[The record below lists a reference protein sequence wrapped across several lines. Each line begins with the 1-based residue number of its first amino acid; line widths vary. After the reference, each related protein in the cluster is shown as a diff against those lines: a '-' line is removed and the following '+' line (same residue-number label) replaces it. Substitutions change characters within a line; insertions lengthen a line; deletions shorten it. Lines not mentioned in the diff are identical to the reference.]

1 MQVLQGQRKTL
12 VGEVVRNK
20 MVKTVSVRVDRLM
33 KHPKFKRY
41 VRRSRTFMAHDEDSL
56 CQLGDRV
63 EIIESRPLS
72 RHKRWRVMAIL
83 ERAESQETRR
93 NP

>member
-1 MQVLQGQRKTL
+1 MQAQGRRKTL
-12 VGEVVRNK
+12 VGEVMSNK
-20 MVKTVSVRVDRLM
+20 MVKTVLVRVDRLM
-33 KHPKFKRY
+33 KHSKFKRY
-41 VRRSRTFMAHDEDSL
+41 VRRSRTFMAHDEHRL

-63 EIIESRPLS
+63 KIIESRPLS

>member
-1 MQVLQGQRKTL
+1 MKAQGRRKTL
-12 VGEVVRNK
+12 IGEVVSNK

-33 KHPKFKRY
+33 KHPQFKRY
-41 VRRSRTFMAHDEDSL
+41 VRRSRTFMAHDENST
-56 CQLGDRV
+56 CQPGDRV
-63 EIIESRPLS
+63 KIIESRPLS

-83 ERAESQETRR
+83 KRVESQETRR

>member
-1 MQVLQGQRKTL
+1 MQAQGRRKTL
-12 VGEVVRNK
+12 VGEVVSNK

-33 KHPKFKRY
+33 KHPQFKRY
-41 VRRSRTFMAHDEDSL
+41 VRRSRSFMAHDENNM
-56 CQLGDRV
+56 CQPGDRV
-63 EIIESRPLS
+63 KIIESRPLS
-72 RHKRWRVMAIL
+72 RHKRWRVVAVL

>member
-1 MQVLQGQRKTL
+1 MQAQGRRKTL
-12 VGEVVRNK
+12 VGEIVSNK

-41 VRRSRTFMAHDEDSL
+41 IRRSRRFMAHDENSL
-56 CQLGDRV
+56 CQPGDRV
-63 EIIESRPLS
+63 KIIESRPLS
-72 RHKRWRVMAIL
+72 RHKRWRVVAIL
-83 ERAESQETRR
+83 QRAESQGMRR

>member
-1 MQVLQGQRKTL
+1 MQVQGRRKTW
-12 VGEVVRNK
+12 VGEVVSNK

-41 VRRSRTFMAHDEDSL
+41 VRRSRTFMAHDENSV

-63 EIIESRPLS
+63 KIIESRPLS

-83 ERAESQETRR
+83 GRAESQATRR
-93 NP
+93 NS

>member
-1 MQVLQGQRKTL
+1 MQVQSRRKTL

>member
-1 MQVLQGQRKTL
+1 MQARSRRKTL
-12 VGEVVRNK
+12 VGEVVSNK
-20 MVKTVSVRVDRLM
+20 MVKTVSIRVDRLM

-41 VRRSRTFMAHDEDSL
+41 VRRSRTFMAHDENNL

-63 EIIESRPLS
+63 KVIECRPLS

-83 ERAESQETRR
+83 ERAESQGARR

>member
-1 MQVLQGQRKTL
+1 MQVQSRRKTL
-12 VGEVVRNK
+12 VGEVVSNK
-20 MVKTVSVRVDRLM
+20 MVKTVSIRVNRIM

-41 VRRSRTFMAHDEDSL
+41 VRRSRTFMAHDENNL
-56 CQLGDRV
+56 CQPGDRV
-63 EIIESRPLS
+63 KIIECRPLS

-83 ERAESQETRR
+83 ERAESQEARR